1 MGNDLIE
8 NNERGIEIC
17 HIEDD
22 SFDPVKHGYK
32 KVSKEALENFSL
44 ISRYVVNEVV
54 QNSGAKEAEKM
65 LEGAYKVV
73 IKEGMHLGSSSTK
86 KGAVKGLLFSDD
98 KNALVGQADWIKIDG
113 KEVLR
118 STQIVSGVF
127 NAMSIVTGQYYLSEI
142 NRDLTSI
149 KAGVDEIHDFLK
161 TDKAS
166 SIKADNITLM
176 KMCRDYD
183 YIMGNDSE
191 RLASSVELKRIKS
204 ESIKNI
210 EFFKTKSK
218 SVRWGIKP
226 DMKAESFR
234 GKMKELEEYYPQYWC
249 AVFNFIL
256 AEALDVAITEMAS
269 SEYLTNRY
277 IDANR
282 EVMNYKASFKSSIDA
297 INNYIRKSKE
307 LNKKGKLPKELADI
321 ANAIPTLGIPAVV
334 GVKAAAVG
342 AVGIDNKIT
351 NDSKK
356 KKKKAES
363 QKEKLLQ
370 ACDDC
375 EPLDTVVRKIEEYRV
390 AKNSE
395 AEYVKIGDSV
405 YVKYI
410 EKVFK

>member
-73 IKEGMHLGSSSTK
+73 IKEGMHFGSSSTK

-149 KAGVDEIHDFLK
+149 KAGV
-161 TDKAS
+161 
-166 SIKADNITLM
+166 
-176 KMCRDYD
+176 
-183 YIMGNDSE
+183 
-191 RLASSVELKRIKS
+191 
-204 ESIKNI
+204 
-210 EFFKTKSK
+210 
-218 SVRWGIKP
+218 
-226 DMKAESFR
+226 
-234 GKMKELEEYYPQYWC
+234 
-249 AVFNFIL
+249 
-256 AEALDVAITEMAS
+256 
-269 SEYLTNRY
+269 
-277 IDANR
+277 
-282 EVMNYKASFKSSIDA
+282 
-297 INNYIRKSKE
+297 
-307 LNKKGKLPKELADI
+307 
-321 ANAIPTLGIPAVV
+321 
-334 GVKAAAVG
+334 
-342 AVGIDNKIT
+342 
-351 NDSKK
+351 
-356 KKKKAES
+356 
-363 QKEKLLQ
+363 
-370 ACDDC
+370 
-375 EPLDTVVRKIEEYRV
+375 
-390 AKNSE
+390 
-395 AEYVKIGDSV
+395 
-405 YVKYI
+405 
-410 EKVFK
+410 